1 MLSGSAPVNT
11 WSPGVGGVLLTMLM
25 VLALSACGRIQVQ
38 SAGAPIVQPVLAD
51 DHARMADGYRL
62 PLHRWEPREVS
73 EAVILGVHGFGDYG
87 NAFAAL
93 STLLDSESVTIY
105 AYDQRG
111 FGATDGQGIWPGGDT
126 LVGDLRTLATLL
138 RGRHPDLPLYLVA
151 ESMGGA
157 VALRAITEAP
167 GLDID
172 GVILL
177 APAVWGAR
185 VMPWYQR
192 LGLWLLLRIAPGA
205 MFSGDAVAHLG
216 IRMTDDPD
224 VLEAL
229 RNDPLV
235 QSRARVDTLHG
246 LTSLMGEALD
256 HPPGFAQ
263 PTLVLYGLN
272 DQVVPPSAVCAWFEH
287 LLKLGAEQPRIVLYP
302 EGFHL
307 LTRYRQAAN
316 TGADIAAW
324 LDDPGSERI
333 VGEVVSVEEGK
344 ARVCGLPSP
353 TRGSGERGK

>member
-1 MLSGSAPVNT
+1 MKSRPRLVLGILSTCLVALVLSG
-11 WSPGVGGVLLTMLM
+11 
-25 VLALSACGRIQVQ
+25 CGRMQVQ
-38 SAGAPIVQPVLAD
+38 SAGAPVMDPVLKK

-62 PLHRWEPREVS
+62 PLHRWDSQGAS

-87 NAFAAL
+87 NAFA
-93 STLLDSESVTIY
+93 SLDELADSGLATIY

-111 FGATDGQGIWPGGDT
+111 FGAAARPGIWPGGDT
-126 LVGDLRTLATLL
+126 LVDDLRTLAALL
-138 RGRHPDLPLYLVA
+138 RGRYPDTPLYIAA

-157 VALRAITEAP
+157 VALRAMTEP
-167 GLDID
+167 SGLDVD
-172 GVILL
+172 GAILL

-205 MFSGDAVAHLG
+205 TFSGDAVAHLG

-246 LTSLMGEALD
+246 LTALMSEALD
-256 HPPGFAQ
+256 HPPGFVQ
-263 PTLVLYGLN
+263 PTLVLYGFH
-272 DQVVPPSAVCAWFEH
+272 DQIVPPRAVCAWFGH
-287 LLKLGAEQPRIVLYP
+287 LATQGAQQLRIVLYP

-307 LTRYRQAAN
+307 LTRYRGAN
-316 TGADIAAW
+316 HTREDIAAW
-324 LDDPGSERI
+324 IEDPDAGPLA
-333 VGEVVSVEEGK
+333 GETVDIEEAR
-344 ARVCGLPSP
+344 ARVC
-353 TRGSGERGK
+353 K